1 MKKQLLT
8 TSALVAAGILSA
20 PGSVSAQTAPAS
32 QPIQITVGGY
42 MYELLSYISQ
52 DDRALGGSGSAAT
65 VTGKPSKVSVNNDA
79 EIWFQGKTTLANG
92 ISVALRV
99 ELEANT
105 EADQIDESF
114 AIVEGAFGRI
124 EIGSTDNSAFKT
136 SIHAPEVMLGIG
148 VAGGY
153 NLLTNNLMA
162 NPTKSSPTQSVFGS
176 VLPTFNDNDS
186 EKISYYTPRFE
197 GFQLG
202 LSYIPELTQDHH
214 ANTLGFNTANSGTYS
229 RGWSAGLNFTRA
241 FGPVDIAA
249 SAGYAQ
255 YKKPENSQYLSN
267 ASLSD
272 PKEYTFG
279 LQVGYA
285 GFRLG
290 GSYLK
295 QKDYQ
300 VLNGAVVSSSNASG
314 GAGATAAT
322 DTWAHGSSF
331 DLGLSYTFGPA
342 VVGVSYFNGKNRGQ
356 TATGGDDRFDAY
368 EVAGRYQLGPG
379 VQVEAAVFHARIRG
393 SNYSSNS
400 GTTASGSTNINNN
413 KATGVITGLIL
424 NF

>member
-8 TSALVAAGILSA
+8 TSALVATSMLAASGSA
-20 PGSVSAQTAPAS
+20 SAQTAPAS
-32 QPIQITVGGY
+32 QPIQVTVGGY
-42 MYELLSYISQ
+42 MNQFFTYISQ
-52 DDRALGGSGSAAT
+52 DDRSTGSTAAQAT
-65 VTGKPSKVSVNNDA
+65 LTAKPSKATVNSDA

-136 SIHAPEVMLGIG
+136 GIHAPEVMAGIG

-153 NLLTNNLMA
+153 NLLVNNVFV
-162 NPTKSSPTQSVFGS
+162 NPTRGSGTQSTFGS

-197 GFQLG
+197 GFQVG
-202 LSYIPELTQDHH
+202 FSYIPELTQDKHNN
-214 ANTLGFNTANSGTYS
+214 ATGFNTAQSGSYS
-229 RGWSAGLNFTRA
+229 RGWSAGVNFTRA

-255 YKKPENSQYLSN
+255 FKKPDSSQFFTN
-267 ASLSD
+267 TSLSD
-272 PKEYTFG
+272 PKEYTAG

-290 GSYLK
+290 GSYLR
-295 QKDYQ
+295 QQDFA
-300 VLNGAVVSSSNASG
+300 VLNTAVLSSSSASSG
-314 GAGATAAT
+314 PGATGAT
-322 DTWAHGSSF
+322 DSWSHGRSF

-342 VVGVSYFNGKNRGQ
+342 VVGVSYFNGRNRGQ
-356 TATGGDDRFDAY
+356 TAVNGDDTFTAY

-379 VQVEAAVFHARIRG
+379 VQVEASVFHARIKG
-393 SNYSSNS
+393 AAYSSNV
-400 GTTASGSTNINNN
+400 STSSAGFDDNT
-413 KATGVITGLIL
+413 ATGVMTGLVL